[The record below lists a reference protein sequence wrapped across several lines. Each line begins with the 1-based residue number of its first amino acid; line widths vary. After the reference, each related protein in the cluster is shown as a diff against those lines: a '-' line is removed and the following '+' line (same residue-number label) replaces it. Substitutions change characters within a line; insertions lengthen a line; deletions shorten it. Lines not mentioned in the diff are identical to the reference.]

1 VQCLKLINTPFC
13 MALVRVYLVGLV
25 VLVVVAVVF
34 VVLWFMAYTNHTGL
48 EAKYTN
54 LQNQYNTLEANYNS
68 LQSKYSSLQTNYT
81 TLQNQYQAL
90 EANYNKLITALTS
103 AESYSGVYYLNPGN
117 GVMFDFIVP
126 KGYIATVSID
136 VSSSDSLVVA
146 VAPLNIFNEYEEG
159 LITSWTQAPGVTF
172 YMGYSISKS
181 TTLSPGSYFIA
192 VVCSS
197 ANEFGANVYVN
208 ITTTLTLTS

>member
-1 VQCLKLINTPFC
+1 
-13 MALVRVYLVGLV
+13 MASVRVYLV

-34 VVLWFMAYTNHTGL
+34 AVLWSMAYTNHTGL
-48 EAKYTN
+48 ETKYTN
-54 LQNQYNTLEANYNS
+54 LQNQYNTLEANYTTLKTNYNS
-68 LQSKYSSLQTNYT
+68 LQSQYSSLQTNYT

-90 EANYNKLITALTS
+90 EVNYNKLITAFAS

-117 GVMFDFIVP
+117 VTMFDFIVP
-126 KGYIATVSID
+126 KGYNATVSIGA
-136 VSSSDSLVVA
+136 SSSDVIGVF
-146 VAPLNIFNEYEEG
+146 VTPLDVFNEYEEE

-181 TTLSPGSYFIA
+181 TTLSPGSYFIM
-192 VVCSS
+192 VLCSS

-208 ITTTLTLTS
+208 ITTTLTPTS